1 MTEQVAS
8 IEETDSSDAKAG
20 DQRGPSLIDVVRG
33 IPDSCYERSTAR
45 GLFFVARDVA
55 IYAALVYGL
64 INVHAWWLVVPMW
77 LLAGLTISGL
87 FVLGHDASH
96 NALFDSRRLN
106 SIVAKVMMLPSAHVE
121 SAWDFGH
128 NRVHHGHTVK
138 QGMDFVWHPTTH
150 EEWKSMSAYRRIQ
163 HRIEWSSFGAGF
175 YYGRNVW
182 WNKMMRFRAEG
193 KLGTTIACE
202 RRVLTAILVL
212 AAGALGYAG
221 WHVFGDV
228 GGIVWM
234 VVKVAVVPWLL
245 FTWMI
250 GFVVYVQHINPGI
263 RWYPRREWSKFKG
276 QMEGTTNLRVSRALN
291 FFVHN
296 IFTHVPHH
304 VDMRIPFYKL
314 PEAMRAIER
323 AFPRVS
329 ITKKF
334 RMREYF
340 SATKQCKVYDFA
352 TGTWSRY
359 PLKQAA

>member
-1 MTEQVAS
+1 MTDQVAS
-8 IEETDSSDAKAG
+8 IEEADLPESNSTG
-20 DQRGPSLIDVVRG
+20 VRGPSLIDVVRRV
-33 IPDSCYERSTAR
+33 PASCYERSTTR
-45 GLFFVARDVA
+45 GLLFVARDFV

-64 INVHAWWLVVPMW
+64 ITAHAWWLVVPLW
-77 LLAGLTISGL
+77 LLAGLTISGI

-106 SIVAKVMMLPSAHVE
+106 SFIAKLAMLPSAHIE

-138 QGMDFVWHPTTH
+138 QGMDFVWHPSTKDD
-150 EEWKSMSAYRRIQ
+150 WADMSSYRRVQ
-163 HRIEWSSFGAGF
+163 HRVEWSPLGAGL

-193 KLGTTIACE
+193 KLGTTISRE
-202 RRVLTAILVL
+202 RRIMVAILV
-212 AAGALGYAG
+212 AAAVAVGFAG
-221 WHVFGDV
+221 WKSSGDV
-228 GGIVWM
+228 VGILWM
-234 VVKVAVVPWLL
+234 ITKVVVVPWML

-250 GFVVYVQHINPGI
+250 GFVVYVQHINPNI

-276 QMEGTTNLRVSRALN
+276 QMEGTTNLRVSRVLN

-314 PEAMRAIER
+314 PAAMREIEA
-323 AFPRVS
+323 AFPRVM
-329 ITKKF
+329 ITKKL
-334 RMREYF
+334 RLRDYLT
-340 SATKQCKVYDFA
+340 ATSQCKIYDFGA
-352 TGTWSRY
+352 GQWAGY
-359 PLKQAA
+359 PTKIAA